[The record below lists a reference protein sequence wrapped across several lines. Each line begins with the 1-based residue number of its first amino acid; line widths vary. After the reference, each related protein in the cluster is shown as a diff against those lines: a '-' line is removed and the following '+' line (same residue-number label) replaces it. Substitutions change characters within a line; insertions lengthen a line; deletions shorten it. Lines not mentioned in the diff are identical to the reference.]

1 MTAGSVT
8 SRLDPDAST
17 KSVRG
22 PRRQMVAPAVFRLC
36 LLGLCLVLAQT
47 ANVGHVLPW
56 LAALL
61 LLAGVSF
68 RHEEMASS
76 HVVLFAEVALTCTA
90 VALTGGATSPLLAY
104 LPAPVLAAGLRY
116 GQLYAVV
123 YGGQIAAMLILGRTL
138 IGPADGSW
146 QTFSS
151 AAAQWVVLS
160 VAVGVLAD
168 RIRKFPNQGKA
179 EIDASYEEAL
189 LLLGQLRNVTRRLP
203 GSLDPVFVA
212 EAMLESCAQLA
223 NFQTAAVLVHTGDE
237 RLAPLATRGMQR
249 VPWRHPLTAPG
260 PLRTAWLDAVPVLD
274 VRLPDAVGRRA
285 GSTLVVLPVTVADQ
299 MIGLVVLES
308 RNLGAF
314 PPAVMSALGDTVL
327 RQALRLST
335 AVVFDEFRT
344 YASMEERE
352 RLAREMHDGVG
363 QDLAAI
369 GFELD
374 ELRHHLWG
382 HDVAIAH
389 VGDVRQHVTDMVR
402 DIRLSIT
409 ELRSGELLS
418 RGLGAALTSH
428 VRAAGAG
435 GGFIVHL
442 SLDESTF
449 RLPAD
454 TEAELLR
461 ITQELTSAARRRFS
475 AENVWVALRVDP
487 PAAVL
492 LLEHDG
498 VDLQDFPENAD
509 LLKARVARVGGQLEI
524 GAPSSSRT
532 YVEITLGGGGHE

>member
-1 MTAGSVT
+1 MLADSATIGLAPEAQIKDGRS
-8 SRLDPDAST
+8 
-17 KSVRG
+17 

-36 LLGLCLVLAQT
+36 LLGLCLVLAET
-47 ANVGHVLPW
+47 ANVGDVLPW

-68 RHEEMASS
+68 RREDAASG
-76 HVVLFAEVALTCTA
+76 HVLLMAEVALACTA

-104 LPAPVLAAGLRY
+104 LPAPLLAAGLRH
-116 GQLYAVV
+116 GQLCAVV
-123 YGGQIAAMLILGRTL
+123 YGGQAAAMLVLGRIL
-138 IGPADGSW
+138 IGPGSGSW
-146 QTFSS
+146 QAFSA

-179 EIDASYEEAL
+179 EVDASYEEAL

-212 EAMLESCAQLA
+212 EAVVESCAELA

-260 PLRTAWLDAVPVLD
+260 PLRTAWLEAIPVLD
-274 VRLPDAVGRRA
+274 VRLADAVGRRA
-285 GSTLVVLPVTVADQ
+285 GNALLVLPVTVADQ

-308 RNLGAF
+308 PNLEAF
-314 PPAVMSALGDTVL
+314 PPSVMQALGDTVL

-369 GFELD
+369 GMELD

-389 VGDVRQHVTDMVR
+389 VSNVRQHVTDMVR

-418 RGLGAALTSH
+418 RGLGAALASH
-428 VRAAGAG
+428 LRAAGAG
-435 GGFIVHL
+435 GGFVVHL

-498 VDLQDFPENAD
+498 FDLQDFPENAE
-509 LLKARVARVGGQLEI
+509 LLKARVARVGGRLEL
-524 GAPSSSRT
+524 GAPSSSRR